1 LDSGP
6 DCTYDGEA
14 RKIKPARPILAFW
27 IFMSEHD
34 DRGHHRGHH
43 SEGQIERPGW
53 WRRAHRD
60 WRLWV
65 AVGLMLIGMIVYL
78 MTMDEAVPP
87 GGPAGQPMPAAAG
100 P

>member
-1 LDSGP
+1 
-6 DCTYDGEA
+6 
-14 RKIKPARPILAFW
+14 
-27 IFMSEHD
+27 MNEHD

-43 SEGQIERPGW
+43 SEGQTENPAW

-60 WRLWV
+60 WRIWV
-65 AVGLMLIGMIVYL
+65 AVGLMLTAMIVYL

-87 GGPAGQPMPAAAG
+87 GGPVGEPVPAAAG